1 MQAQI
6 TSITRR
12 ARGDLRKAATVT
24 GGYLRIGRN
33 AHSEILLTDLRMMM
47 EEAELHIE
55 NGELRLIRK
64 STTPLTING
73 HGGSTALLKV
83 GDEIRLGPYRLVVE
97 EPPAGMDAAIGV
109 ELVTPLS
116 EDVERL
122 TSTSTIG
129 LQNTWFSRRGFAWGL
144 AMVVALLFL
153 AFPLA
158 GHFMSRASQDGSGAA
173 PAALAAFHRM
183 WSAGEISNP
192 HKFFSSN
199 CANCHEQTFK
209 TVQDDACASCHT
221 TINHHFDVAMVEKKA
236 ALDTMS
242 CTNCHK
248 EHRGPTMALGA
259 TQGVCLDCHSDIKS
273 VAPKTT
279 LANVGD
285 FSSNHPA
292 FRPVVSLDG
301 KTLARADVKDAK
313 QQSNLKFPHATHLAP
328 GGVRGQTGMVKLDC
342 AGCHTPE
349 RDGSLM
355 KPVSFEQSCA
365 NCHSLA
371 FTAEGGGRAVPHGN
385 PDLAKRTV
393 EEFFSKVALD
403 GGSVDTTAPETI
415 RRRPGVPL
423 SDPQRLEAAQ
433 WAKAK
438 AAEAMDIVFDDKRGC
453 GSCHVVQKNDAGFAI
468 APIKISWNPMPEAH
482 FNHAKHSAVT
492 CTNCHNA
499 PASTSSSDI
508 LLPQI
513 ATCQGCHG
521 GIAETTKVASSCMTC
536 HDLHRKDLAPMH
548 PLPAGKTSRMP
559 QPVAL
564 RSGTN

>member
-12 ARGDLRKAATVT
+12 ARGDLRKSSVVT

-33 AHSEILLTDLRMMM
+33 AHSEILLSDLRMAM

-64 STTPLTING
+64 GTNPLTVNG
-73 HGGSTALLKV
+73 QGTNTGLLKV
-83 GDEIRLGPYRLVVE
+83 GDELRLGPYRLVIE
-97 EPPAGMDAAIGV
+97 EPPEGVDAAIGV

-122 TSTSTIG
+122 TSTSRIG
-129 LQNTWFSRRGFAWGL
+129 LANTWFSRRGFAWSL
-144 AMVVALLFL
+144 ALVIALLFL

-158 GHFMSRASQDGSGAA
+158 GHFMSRASQDGSGSA
-173 PAALAAFHRM
+173 PAVLAAFHKT
-183 WSAGEISNP
+183 WSAGEVSNP

-199 CANCHEQTFK
+199 CANCHEQSFK
-209 TVQDDACASCHT
+209 TVQDEACASCHNT
-221 TINHHFDVAMVEKKA
+221 VNHHFDPATVTPA
-236 ALDTMS
+236 AAGQLS

-248 EHRGPTMALGA
+248 EHRGPVMASGA
-259 TQGVCLDCHSDIKS
+259 TQGVCLDCHADIKK
-273 VAPKTT
+273 VAPNTK
-279 LANVGD
+279 LANAGD
-285 FSSNHPA
+285 FSSGHPP
-292 FRPVVSLDG
+292 FHPIVSLDG
-301 KTLARADVKDAK
+301 KTLARVDSMDAK
-313 QQSNLKFPHATHLAP
+313 QQSNLKFPHSTHLAQ
-328 GGVRGQTGMVKLDC
+328 GGVRGQTGMVKLEC
-342 AGCHTPE
+342 SNCHVPE
-349 RDGSLM
+349 RDGALM
-355 KPVSFEQSCA
+355 KPVAFEQSCA

-423 SDPQRLEAAQ
+423 TDPQRLEAAQ
-433 WAKAK
+433 WAKVK
-438 AAEAMDIVFDDKRGC
+438 AAEAMEIVFDDKRGC
-453 GSCHVVQKNDAGFAI
+453 GSCHTVQKTDAGYGI
-468 APIKISWNPMPEAH
+468 VPVKISWVSMPEAH
-482 FNHAKHSAVT
+482 FNHAKHAAVT

-499 PASTSSSDI
+499 PASTSSADI

-513 ATCQGCHG
+513 ATCQNCHG
-521 GIAETTKVASSCMTC
+521 GVGETTKVASSCMTC
-536 HDLHRKDLAPMH
+536 HDLHRKELGPMR

-559 QPVAL
+559 QPVAI